1 MTAIE
6 ERLRALQ
13 PGEAIH
19 IGHSFLVINVGGLK
33 IALDPATENGACAAP
48 FSNLTP
54 TARAQLRS
62 YRALVTPDGI
72 PSATELAQAVDVVLY
87 SHIHTDHFNA
97 AVLEKLMTANA
108 HLQVYWPQETPR
120 VLFAPRLQLSRLGQR
135 FLAWLDQFAWADHI
149 PAGVREF
156 CASMPPRLR
165 LANTHEMADNDVK
178 LLSHNPR
185 IELRAFEVRHPR
197 PLLWVRSPFE
207 AATPPVLGYEIRYA
221 EQGVPKRILLIG
233 ETSTDPEVLYRIWQA
248 RQELVGLF
256 VPVDEWLKLPGLRW
270 LYDVYFHAS
279 PRLLALA
286 ERLAGERATIHGLHH
301 GLWLYQLNAAELELG
316 REALNR
322 RVARPANAEEVT
334 ARLTE
339 SRAARH
345 FGLRALHK
353 LERLVEAIS
362 GFAPHSTPKVRLNPL
377 GRPFRFGRE
386 AA

>member
-1 MTAIE
+1 MIAIG

-19 IGHSFLVINVGGLK
+19 IGHSFVVINVAGVR
-33 IALDPATENGACAAP
+33 IALDPATETGTCAAP

-54 TARAQLRS
+54 TARTQLRS

-72 PSATELAQAVDVVLY
+72 PSAVELAQAVDVVLY

-97 AVLEKLMTANA
+97 AVLEKLMAANA
-108 HLQVYWPQETPR
+108 SLHVYWPQETPR

-135 FLAWLDQFAWADHI
+135 ALAWLNQFAWADHI
-149 PAGVREF
+149 PAGLREF
-156 CASMPPRLR
+156 CASAPPRLR
-165 LANTHEMADNDVK
+165 LAHTHEMADGGVQI
-178 LLSHNPR
+178 LSHAPR

-207 AATPPVLGYEIRYA
+207 AATPPVLGYEIRYE
-221 EQGVPKRILLIG
+221 EQGTIKRILLIG

-256 VPVDEWLKLPGLRW
+256 VPVDEWLRLPGVRW

-286 ERLAGERATIHGLHH
+286 ERLVGERATIHGLHH
-301 GLWLYQLNAAELELG
+301 GLWLYKLNAAQLELG
-316 REALNR
+316 RQALNQR
-322 RVARPANAEEVT
+322 GVRPANAEEVG
-334 ARLTE
+334 ARLAE

-345 FGLRALHK
+345 FGLRALHR

-362 GFAPHSTPKVRLNPL
+362 GFAPQTVNKVRLNPL
-377 GRPFRFGRE
+377 GLPFRFGRE
-386 AA
+386 AV